1 MLSRELTVAMV
12 ASLVFVFAGCGGGSG
27 GGTPSGGAGTG
38 GGTGMGTLTW
48 KEGGAMHTAIY
59 PTAARV
65 KSASSDGLQLAGG
78 EGSGTAIALGI
89 LARIPPTLVPGTYSC
104 ADNAGG
110 KTIVSAS
117 YTMGATS
124 SGAPSAC
131 TVTVTGVGDATGTR
145 AVGTFSATLPFGS
158 ALEDITDG
166 KFDLPLTVSSI

>member
-1 MLSRELTVAMV
+1 MLRLAEKIVI
-12 ASLVFVFAGCGGGSG
+12 ASLVALFAGCGSGGS
-27 GGTPSGGAGTG
+27 PAGG
-38 GGTGMGTLTW
+38 GGTGGTANGMGTLSW

-65 KSASSDGLQLAGG
+65 KSSTSDGLQFAGG

-89 LARIPPTLVPGTYSC
+89 LARMPPALVLGTYSC

-110 KTIVSAS
+110 MTIVSAS

-131 TVTVTGVGDATGTR
+131 TINVTGLGDTTGT
-145 AVGTFSATLPFGS
+145 
-158 ALEDITDG
+158 
-166 KFDLPLTVSSI
+166 